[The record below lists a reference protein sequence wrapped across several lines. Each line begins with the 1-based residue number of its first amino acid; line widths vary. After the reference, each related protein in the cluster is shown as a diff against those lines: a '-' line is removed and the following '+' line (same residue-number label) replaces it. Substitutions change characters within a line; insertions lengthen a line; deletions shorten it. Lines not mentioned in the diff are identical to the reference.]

1 MKNKFITILLLTIT
15 LFVTSCASEGSSA
28 SSGTGY
34 IPYNPNSSNASDPS
48 NSNTNTNTDTDNSP
62 NYIRFRISV
71 PGEIKGSLYYCIL
84 LNTEGNP
91 IQVDDI
97 GTYTDVIRICVPD
110 SLDAPRYNW
119 FHRLNEA
126 DRILTS
132 ITDLTNYVSYSSD
145 KSTVFVMFPLKES
158 SVFKNQIQGASFTTQ
173 AVITTSE
180 KEMGKFI
187 DTIGPDLS
195 SCTHYSFMVNPASGV
210 VSSSLPSGYPN
221 DSLND
226 YEESNIPSDTPNE
239 NADLMLYSVDLL

>member
-1 MKNKFITILLLTIT
+1 MINRFLIIFLFTIT
-15 LFVTSCASEGSSA
+15 LFLTSCASEGSSA

-34 IPYNPNSSNASDPS
+34 VPYNPNSSNSS
-48 NSNTNTNTDTDNSP
+48 GSSSDNSP
-62 NYIRFRISV
+62 NYIRFKLSV
-71 PGEIKGSLYYCIL
+71 PGEIKGALYYCIL
-84 LNTEGNP
+84 INTEGNP

-119 FHRLNEA
+119 LHRLSDA

-145 KSTVFVMFPLKES
+145 KSSVFVIFPLKES

-173 AVITTSE
+173 AVITTSS

-187 DTIGPDLS
+187 DTLGPDLS
-195 SCTHYSFMVNPASGV
+195 SCTHYSFMVNPKSGV

-221 DSLND
+221 DSIGD
-226 YEESNIPSDTPNE
+226 YYESNIPSSTPNE
-239 NADLMLYSVDLL
+239 NADLMSYSVDIL